1 MALANESAWSMR
13 RKCDVDD
20 MGYSQPYRWAT
31 YPGGTMDCSSGCA
44 HSYNEGGIQPPFPLD
59 TYTGNFRA
67 YAAERGFAVLDYA
80 EVGPY
85 PDNLAVG
92 DSLLSE
98 AASGGVGH
106 IAMVTGYNEVSE
118 AWIAETGDIDGAPG
132 DQTGNE
138 TRTVSFTGHP
148 YTAASVWTHV
158 LRPPADGDDTAPTQ
172 TTPTTTN
179 TTTKENDSMYLI
191 RTDAPWGDPVYATI
205 NLSGIG
211 GASAKTQAEADVL
224 YSVIGVCPIK
234 TWEKYN
240 ELIRLAWVAHNEA
253 LASIGQ
259 TMGES
264 IDDAVRRIVE
274 ATRPAEEVTA

>member
-1 MALANESAWSMR
+1 MALANESAWEMR
-13 RKCDVDD
+13 KKCDYEYV
-20 MGYSQPYRWAT
+20 GYSQYERLDIRD
-31 YPGGTMDCSSGCA
+31 GGSMDCSSGCA
-44 HSYNEGGIQPPFPLD
+44 HSYNVGGIQPPFPPD

-67 YAAERGFAVLDYA
+67 YAAERGFAILDYSQ
-80 EVGPY
+80 VGPY
-85 PDNLAVG
+85 PDNLAIG

-106 IAMVTGYNEVSE
+106 IAMVTGRDEISE
-118 AWIAETGDIDGAPG
+118 AWISEIGDIYGEPG
-132 DQTGNE
+132 DQTGGE

-148 YTAASVWTHV
+148 YTTSGAWTHV
-158 LRPPADGDDTAPTQ
+158 LRPPVDGDDTTPTQ
-172 TTPTTTN
+172 ATPTTTN
-179 TTTKENDSMYLI
+179 TTTTKESDSMYLI
-191 RTDAPWGDPVYATI
+191 RTDAPWGEPVYATI

-224 YSVIGVCPIK
+224 YPVVGVRVIG

-259 TMGES
+259 TMNES
-264 IDDAVRRIVE
+264 IDDAVRRVAE
-274 ATRPAEEVTA
+274 ATRP

>member
-1 MALANESAWSMR
+1 MALADLAAATMR
-13 RKCDVDD
+13 WLCAAAYI
-20 MGYSQPYRWAT
+20 GYSQYERGDIRD
-31 YPGGTMDCSSGCA
+31 GGSMDCSSGA
-44 HSYNEGGIQPPFPLD
+44 AYSYNAGGVQPPFPAD
-59 TYTGNFRA
+59 TSTHNFRA
-67 YAAERGFAVLDYA
+67 RSAERGFAVLDYA
-80 EVGPY
+80 AVGPY

-98 AASGGVGH
+98 LASGGVGH
-106 IAMVTGYNEVSE
+106 IAVVTGYNELSE
-118 AWIAETGDIDGAPG
+118 AWISEIGDIYGEPG
-132 DQTGNE
+132 DQTGGE
-138 TRTVSFTGHP
+138 TRVVSFTDHP
-148 YTAASVWTHV
+148 YTLSSSWTHV
-158 LRPPADGDDTAPTQ
+158 LRPPVDGDDTTPTQ
-172 TTPTTTN
+172 TTPTTN

-191 RTDAPWGDPVYATI
+191 RTDAPWGEPVYATI

-224 YSVIGVCPIK
+224 YSVIGVYPIK

-264 IDDAVRRIVE
+264 IDDAVRRVVE
-274 ATRPAEEVTA
+274 ATRPAEQVTA